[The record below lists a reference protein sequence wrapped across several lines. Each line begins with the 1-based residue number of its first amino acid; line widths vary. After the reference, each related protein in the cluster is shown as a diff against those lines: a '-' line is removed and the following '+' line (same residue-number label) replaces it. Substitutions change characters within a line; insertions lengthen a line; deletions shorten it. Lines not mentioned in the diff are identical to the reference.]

1 MLGVF
6 LCSDSLWSLLSSD
19 HYETLRSL
27 HAMDRRGIPPPPGFE
42 DAARPSQVPDDAS
55 REALPLQ
62 VPSAVAPRLLHHV
75 PQPSYMPHPHTQ
87 IPVRPPMIMHCCHAS
102 SWPDAREYTCA
113 QRLEKREPA
122 PARSRRRQLMIIP
135 SSSLPPLLLAL
146 SRARKML
153 APYLNQPHAPPF
165 ASAPSRY
172 YGPQHHHSM
181 MMFDRHAYPYGAT
194 RPPENA
200 LARRIGLAD
209 ASGSAGSLAG
219 AAIGVLMMKSAEPR
233 AQQHAQP
240 AVAPAAPCAATAAAT
255 QLAAA
260 QAVWEAE
267 KRTATRSVSAGE

>member
-1 MLGVF
+1 MPGCVFTGV
-6 LCSDSLWSLLSSD
+6 
-19 HYETLRSL
+19 EL

-87 IPVRPPMIMHCCHAS
+87 IPVRPPMIMHSCHAV
-102 SWPDAREYTCA
+102 SWPD
-113 QRLEKREPA
+113 
-122 PARSRRRQLMIIP
+122 ARSRRRQLMIIP

-209 ASGSAGSLAG
+209 ASGSAGSVAG
-219 AAIGVLMMKSAEPR
+219 AAIGVLMMKGAEPR